1 MSINNEKEY
10 KDALKEREKHA
21 NLMNDT
27 TMLGEEERAFSSNK
41 VKELDGLIKEYED
54 VKKNKP
60 EEKSYLEKAM
70 EGSKNTG
77 MKMSAAYT
85 PDLGSSKDASLA
97 GNPDFVEADK
107 KRDEAKMNG
116 TATDVAKA
124 EADVQ
129 ALYAS
134 KAPLKDK
141 PPLKDNDKE
150 SLQAQ
155 NDIQEAVAE
164 TKGSGAPT
172 TPQTVVESLGNKY
185 GFKTTFTPDGKM
197 VPTEESQWKRA
208 DLAGKLAM
216 FGTALSCIVSAL
228 SGGNIPPINFNKIVG
243 VDKQYTTYLA
253 NVHQYNEAISAGAK
267 KSSENQAYS
276 DFGTYLSSLPDKER
290 MAIENIASE
299 YEYTKSIADQERLKT
314 QGKVNEDLINAKQQA
329 GINAM
334 LYMYDKV
341 KKGELPKDAFE
352 QFAQYIR
359 ATEGQGV
366 YERGMNLLS
375 QGAGAASDVIGSIR
389 GTGRGKKE

>member
-1 MSINNEKEY
+1 MDEKEY
-10 KDALKEREKHA
+10 NKLLKEI
-21 NLMNDT
+21 DT
-27 TMLGEEERAFSSNK
+27 EQKRIDDSLTDEEQKAYSRKRLEELNKQKESYKPKTEGEDAKEEN
-41 VKELDGLIKEYED
+41 
-54 VKKNKP
+54 
-60 EEKSYLEKAM
+60 YLEKAM
-70 EGSKNTG
+70 EGTKKNI
-77 MKMSAAYT
+77 MNASAAYT

-129 ALYAS
+129 AL
-134 KAPLKDK
+134 
-141 PPLKDNDKE
+141 LKDNDQE

-155 NDIQEAVAE
+155 NDIQEAIAE
-164 TKGSGAPT
+164 TKGSGEPT
-172 TPQTVVESLGNKY
+172 TPQTVVTNLGEKY

-243 VDKQYTTYLA
+243 LDKQYTTYLA

-267 KSSENQAYS
+267 KSAENQADADY
-276 DFGTYLSSLPDKER
+276 GTFLSSLPPNER
-290 MAIENIASE
+290 KIIENISSD

-314 QGKVNEDLINAKQQA
+314 QGKVTEDIINAQAKSAVSMLSSLQEALDKGLITQETFDNFLKYKRADMGEWSGMWERITNRA
-329 GINAM
+329 GINAG
-334 LYMYDKV
+334 V
-341 KKGELPKDAFE
+341 NAKGNP
-352 QFAQYIR
+352 Y
-359 ATEGQGV
+359 GGV
-366 YERGMNLLS
+366 S
-375 QGAGAASDVIGSIR
+375 IGN
-389 GTGRGKKE
+389 K

>member
-1 MSINNEKEY
+1 MDEIEKLDKEIEKET
-10 KDALKEREKHA
+10 KRIEDSLTDE
-21 NLMNDT
+21 
-27 TMLGEEERAFSSNK
+27 SQ
-41 VKELDGLIKEYED
+41 KEYSRKRREEL
-54 VKKNKP
+54 NKQKEALLKQNAP
-60 EEKSYLEKAM
+60 KEEEKSYLEKAM
-70 EGSKNTG
+70 EGTKKNI
-77 MKMSAAYT
+77 MNASAAYT

-97 GNPDFVEADK
+97 GNPEFVEADK

-129 ALYAS
+129 AL
-134 KAPLKDK
+134 
-141 PPLKDNDKE
+141 LKDNDQE

-267 KSSENQAYS
+267 KSAENQADADY
-276 DFGTYLSSLPDKER
+276 GTFLSSLPPNER
-290 MAIENIASE
+290 KIIENVSSD
-299 YEYTKSIADQERLKT
+299 YEYTKSVADQERLKT
-314 QGKVNEDLINAKQQA
+314 QGKVNEDLINAQKQA

-334 LYMYDKV
+334 LTLQQAVDEGKLS
-341 KKGELPKDAFE
+341 KEAFE
-352 QFAQYIR
+352 NWARFHRADEGWGGIERFVNNLTNVGGTASQF
-359 ATEGQGV
+359 V
-366 YERGMNLLS
+366 PK
-375 QGAGAASDVIGSIR
+375 V
-389 GTGRGKKE
+389 GK

>member
-1 MSINNEKEY
+1 MDEKEY
-10 KDALKEREKHA
+10 
-21 NLMNDT
+21 
-27 TMLGEEERAFSSNK
+27 NK
-41 VKELDGLIKEYED
+41 VLKDIETEQKRIDDPLTDEDQKAYSRKRLEELNKQKESYVPPKAD
-54 VKKNKP
+54 
-60 EEKSYLEKAM
+60 EKSYLEKAM
-70 EGSKNTG
+70 EGTKKNI
-77 MKMSAAYT
+77 MNASAAYT

-129 ALYAS
+129 AL
-134 KAPLKDK
+134 
-141 PPLKDNDKE
+141 LKDNDKE

-172 TPQTVVESLGNKY
+172 TPQTVVTNLGNKY

-208 DLAGKLAM
+208 DMVGKLAM

-243 VDKQYTTYLA
+243 VDKQYTTYLS

-267 KSSENQAYS
+267 KSAENQADADY
-276 DFGTYLSSLPDKER
+276 GTFLSSLPPNER
-290 MAIENIASE
+290 KIIENVSSD
-299 YEYTKSIADQERLKT
+299 YEYTKSLADQERLKT
-314 QGKVNEDLINAKQQA
+314 QGKVNEDLINAQKQA

-334 LYMYDKV
+334 LTLQQAVNEGKLS
-341 KKGELPKDAFE
+341 KEAFE
-352 QFAQYIR
+352 NWARYRRADEGWGGIERLVNNLTNVGNTASQF
-359 ATEGQGV
+359 V
-366 YERGMNLLS
+366 PK
-375 QGAGAASDVIGSIR
+375 IG
-389 GTGRGKKE
+389 KE

>member
-1 MSINNEKEY
+1 MDEKEY
-10 KDALKEREKHA
+10 NKLLKEI
-21 NLMNDT
+21 DT
-27 TMLGEEERAFSSNK
+27 EQKRIDDSLTDEDQKAYSRKRIEELNK
-41 VKELDGLIKEYED
+41 QKESYVPKT
-54 VKKNKP
+54 

-70 EGSKNTG
+70 EGTSNNIANA
-77 MKMSAAYT
+77 SAAYT

-97 GNPDFVEADK
+97 GNPDFVEAEN

-129 ALYAS
+129 AL
-134 KAPLKDK
+134 
-141 PPLKDNDKE
+141 LKDNDPE

-155 NDIQEAVAE
+155 TDIQEAVAE
-164 TKGSGAPT
+164 TKGSGTTT

-243 VDKQYTTYLA
+243 LDKQYTTYLS

-267 KSSENQAYS
+267 KSAENQANADY
-276 DFGTYLSSLPDKER
+276 GTFLNSLPPNER
-290 MAIENIASE
+290 KIIENISSD
-299 YEYTKSIADQERLKT
+299 YEYTKSVADQERLKT
-314 QGKVNEDLINAKQQA
+314 QGKVQEDIIKAQAESAVSMLSSLQEALDKGLITQETFDNFLKYKRADMGEWSGMWERITNRA
-329 GINAM
+329 GINAG
-334 LYMYDKV
+334 V
-341 KKGELPKDAFE
+341 NTKGKP
-352 QFAQYIR
+352 Y
-359 ATEGQGV
+359 GGV
-366 YERGMNLLS
+366 N
-375 QGAGAASDVIGSIR
+375 IGN
-389 GTGRGKKE
+389 K

>member
-1 MSINNEKEY
+1 MSDVYTDTVNKVMNNNKNGVSIFENIKEINK
-10 KDALKEREKHA
+10 LKEPKEDEK
-21 NLMNDT
+21 T
-27 TMLGEEERAFSSNK
+27 
-41 VKELDGLIKEYED
+41 
-54 VKKNKP
+54 P
-60 EEKSYLEKAM
+60 LEKAM
-70 EGSKNTG
+70 EGTKKNI
-77 MKMSAAYT
+77 MNASAAYT

-97 GNPDFVEADK
+97 GNPEFVEADK

-129 ALYAS
+129 ALYAGQ
-134 KAPLKDK
+134 A
-141 PPLKDNDKE
+141 PLKDNDKE

-155 NDIQEAVAE
+155 TDIQEAVAE

-172 TPQTVVESLGNKY
+172 TPQTVVTNLGNKY

-267 KSSENQAYS
+267 KSAENQADADY
-276 DFGTYLSSLPDKER
+276 GTFLSSLPPNER
-290 MAIENIASE
+290 KIIENVSSD

-314 QGKVNEDLINAKQQA
+314 QGKVNEDLINAQKQA

-334 LYMYDKV
+334 LTLQQAVDEGKLS
-341 KKGELPKDAFE
+341 KEAFE
-352 QFAQYIR
+352 NWARFHR
-359 ATEGQGV
+359 ADEGWGGI
-366 YERGMNLLS
+366 ERFVNNFTKVGDT
-375 QGAGAASDVIGSIR
+375 ASNFVPKV
-389 GTGRGKKE
+389 GK

>member
-1 MSINNEKEY
+1 MNEKEY
-10 KDALKEREKHA
+10 NKLLKEIETEQKRVDDSLTDEDQKA
-21 NLMNDT
+21 YSRKRI
-27 TMLGEEERAFSSNK
+27 EELNK
-41 VKELDGLIKEYED
+41 QKESY
-54 VKKNKP
+54 KP
-60 EEKSYLEKAM
+60 EPKEKSYLEKAM
-70 EGSKNTG
+70 EGTQKNI
-77 MKMSAAYT
+77 MNASAAYT
-85 PDLGSSKDASLA
+85 PDIGSSKDASLA

-129 ALYAS
+129 ALYAGEAS
-134 KAPLKDK
+134 LKDK
-141 PPLKDNDKE
+141 DPE

-172 TPQTVVESLGNKY
+172 TPQNVITGLGKKY

-243 VDKQYTTYLA
+243 VDKQYTTYLS

-267 KSSENQAYS
+267 KSAENQADADY
-276 DFGTYLSSLPDKER
+276 GTFLKSLPPNER
-290 MAIENIASE
+290 KIIENVSSD
-299 YEYTKSIADQERLKT
+299 YEYTKSVADQERMKT
-314 QGKVNEDLINAKQQA
+314 QGKVNEDLINAQKQA

-334 LYMYDKV
+334 LTLQQAVDEGKLS
-341 KKGELPKDAFE
+341 KEAFE
-352 QFAQYIR
+352 NWARFHRADEGWGGIERFVNNLSNVGNTASQF
-359 ATEGQGV
+359 V
-366 YERGMNLLS
+366 PK
-375 QGAGAASDVIGSIR
+375 V
-389 GTGRGKKE
+389 GKE

>member
-1 MSINNEKEY
+1 MNEKEY
-10 KDALKEREKHA
+10 NKALKEIETEQKRIDDSLTDEDQKA
-21 NLMNDT
+21 YSRKRV
-27 TMLGEEERAFSSNK
+27 EE
-41 VKELDGLIKEYED
+41 L
-54 VKKNKP
+54 KKKIESYVP
-60 EEKSYLEKAM
+60 KEEKSYLEKAM
-70 EGSKNTG
+70 EGTKKNI
-77 MKMSAAYT
+77 MSSSAAYT
-85 PDLGSSKDASLA
+85 PDLGSTKDASLA

-134 KAPLKDK
+134 ESTLKDK
-141 PPLKDNDKE
+141 DPE

-155 NDIQEAVAE
+155 TDIQEAVAE
-164 TKGSGAPT
+164 TKGSGTPT
-172 TPQTVVESLGNKY
+172 TPQTVVTNLGNKY

-243 VDKQYTTYLA
+243 LDKQYTTYLS
-253 NVHQYNEAISAGAK
+253 NVHQYNEAISAGVK
-267 KSSENQAYS
+267 KSAENQANA
-276 DFGTYLSSLPDKER
+276 DFGTYMNSLPENER
-290 MAIENIASE
+290 KIIENIASE
-299 YEYTKSIADQERLKT
+299 YEYTKSVADQERMKT
-314 QGKVNEDLINAKQQA
+314 QGKVNEDLINAQQQS

-334 LYMYDKV
+334 LYMYEKV
-341 KKGELPKDAFE
+341 QEGKLPKDAFE

-359 ATEGQGV
+359 ATSGQGAF
-366 YERGMNLLS
+366 ERGMNLIS
-375 QGAGAASDVIGSIR
+375 QGAGAVSDVAGAF
-389 GTGRGKKE
+389 TGRGKKE

>member
-1 MSINNEKEY
+1 MNEIENKNIN
-10 KDALKEREKHA
+10 
-21 NLMNDT
+21 
-27 TMLGEEERAFSSNK
+27 
-41 VKELDGLIKEYED
+41 GLLPGFFQKQQSIKENPDQLNAKKEEYESAPKEE
-54 VKKNKP
+54 KKNP
-60 EEKSYLEKAM
+60 VVEAM
-70 EGSKNTG
+70 EGSKDNAL
-77 MKMSAAYT
+77 KYSAAFT
-85 PDLGSSKDASLA
+85 PNLGTQTKEGLVEAKDASLKA
-97 GNPDFVEADK
+97 NPEFVEADN

-129 ALYAS
+129 AL
-134 KAPLKDK
+134 
-141 PPLKDNDKE
+141 LKDNDQE

-164 TKGSGAPT
+164 TKGSGTPT
-172 TPQTVVESLGNKY
+172 TPQTVVTNLGNKY

-267 KSSENQAYS
+267 KSAENQVDADY
-276 DFGTYLSSLPDKER
+276 GTFLSSLPPNER
-290 MAIENIASE
+290 KIIENISSD
-299 YEYTKSIADQERLKT
+299 YEYTKSIADQERMKT
-314 QGKVNEDLINAKQQA
+314 QGKVNEDLINAQKQA

-334 LYMYDKV
+334 LTLQQAVDEGKLS
-341 KKGELPKDAFE
+341 KEAFE
-352 QFAQYIR
+352 NWARFHRADEGWGGIERFVNNLTNIGDTASQF
-359 ATEGQGV
+359 V
-366 YERGMNLLS
+366 PK
-375 QGAGAASDVIGSIR
+375 VGSN
-389 GTGRGKKE
+389 

>member
-1 MSINNEKEY
+1 MNEKEY
-10 KDALKEREKHA
+10 NKLLKEI
-21 NLMNDT
+21 DT
-27 TMLGEEERAFSSNK
+27 EQKRIDDSLTDEDQKAYSRKRLEELNK
-41 VKELDGLIKEYED
+41 KKESYVPKT
-54 VKKNKP
+54 

-70 EGSKNTG
+70 EGSRENALKY
-77 MKMSAAYT
+77 SAAFT
-85 PDLGSSKDASLA
+85 PNLGTITKEGVVEAKDASLKA
-97 GNPDFVEADK
+97 NPDFLEAEN

-129 ALYAS
+129 AL
-134 KAPLKDK
+134 
-141 PPLKDNDKE
+141 LKDNDQE

-155 NDIQEAVAE
+155 TDIQEAVAE
-164 TKGSGAPT
+164 TKGSGTPT
-172 TPQTVVESLGNKY
+172 TPQTVVTNLGNKY

-267 KSSENQAYS
+267 KSAENQADADY
-276 DFGTYLSSLPDKER
+276 GTFLSSLPPNER
-290 MAIENIASE
+290 KIIENVSSD
-299 YEYTKSIADQERLKT
+299 YEYTKSVADQERLKT
-314 QGKVNEDLINAKQQA
+314 QGKVNEDLINAQKQA

-334 LYMYDKV
+334 LTLQQAVDEGKLS
-341 KKGELPKDAFE
+341 KEAFE
-352 QFAQYIR
+352 NWARFHRADEGWGGIERFVNNFSTIGNTASQF
-359 ATEGQGV
+359 V
-366 YERGMNLLS
+366 PK
-375 QGAGAASDVIGSIR
+375 IG
-389 GTGRGKKE
+389 KE

>member
-1 MSINNEKEY
+1 MDEKEY
-10 KDALKEREKHA
+10 NKLLKEI
-21 NLMNDT
+21 DT
-27 TMLGEEERAFSSNK
+27 EQKRIDDSLTDEDQKAYSRKRLEELNK
-41 VKELDGLIKEYED
+41 QKDSYVPKT
-54 VKKNKP
+54 

-70 EGSKNTG
+70 EGTKKNI
-77 MKMSAAYT
+77 MNASAAYT

-97 GNPDFVEADK
+97 GNPDFVEAEN

-129 ALYAS
+129 S
-134 KAPLKDK
+134 F
-141 PPLKDNDKE
+141 LKDNDPE

-164 TKGSGAPT
+164 TKGSGTTT
-172 TPQTVVESLGNKY
+172 TPQTVVTNLGNKY

-243 VDKQYTTYLA
+243 LDKQYTTYLT

-267 KSSENQAYS
+267 KSAENQANADY
-276 DFGTYLSSLPDKER
+276 GTFLSSLPPNER
-290 MAIENIASE
+290 KIIENISSD
-299 YEYTKSIADQERLKT
+299 YEYTKSVADQERLKT
-314 QGKVNEDLINAKQQA
+314 QGKVQEDIIKAQAESAVSMLSSLQEALDKGLITQETFDNFLKYKRADMGEWSGMWERITNRA
-329 GINAM
+329 GINAG
-334 LYMYDKV
+334 V
-341 KKGELPKDAFE
+341 NAKGKP
-352 QFAQYIR
+352 Y
-359 ATEGQGV
+359 GGV
-366 YERGMNLLS
+366 S
-375 QGAGAASDVIGSIR
+375 IGN
-389 GTGRGKKE
+389 K